1 MLFAIC
7 RSSKEECE
15 IFISIAL
22 KWLYLLSEIVS
33 NFIQE
38 EVYRNVQ
45 IRYIHICVVQG
56 NSNKLF
62 MLLFQGRTLLCVFFL
77 RNIQRTQY
85 YFFSQQKFFLLMFT
99 KHKIDDFNN

>member
-7 RSSKEECE
+7 RSSKEECQ

-22 KWLYLLSEIVS
+22 KWLYLLSEIWS

-62 MLLFQGRTLLCVFFL
+62 MLLFQGRTLLCVFL

-99 KHKIDDFNN
+99 KHKMDDFNN

>member
-22 KWLYLLSEIVS
+22 KWLHLLSEILS
-33 NFIQE
+33 NFI
-38 EVYRNVQ
+38 YRNVQ

-62 MLLFQGRTLLCVFFL
+62 MLLFQGRTDCYVFFL
-77 RNIQRTQY
+77 RNIPRTQY
-85 YFFSQQKFFLLMFT
+85 YCFLFT
-99 KHKIDDFNN
+99 TEIFLANVYEA

>member
-1 MLFAIC
+1 M
-7 RSSKEECE
+7 
-15 IFISIAL
+15 
-22 KWLYLLSEIVS
+22 LSEILS

-77 RNIQRTQY
+77 RNIRRTQY
-85 YFFSQQKFFLLMFT
+85 YCFLFT
-99 KHKIDDFNN
+99 TETFLANVY

>member
-1 MLFAIC
+1 MP
-7 RSSKEECE
+7 SQDNS
-15 IFISIAL
+15 
-22 KWLYLLSEIVS
+22 
-33 NFIQE
+33 QD
-38 EVYRNVQ
+38 YRNVQ

-85 YFFSQQKFFLLMFT
+85 YCFFSQQKLFLLMFT
-99 KHKIDDFNN
+99 GHEMADINN

>member
-22 KWLYLLSEIVS
+22 KWLHLLSEILS
-33 NFIQE
+33 NFI
-38 EVYRNVQ
+38 YRNVQ

-62 MLLFQGRTLLCVFFL
+62 MLLFQGRTLLCVFFEEHTAHTIL
-77 RNIQRTQY
+77 LFSFHNRN
-85 YFFSQQKFFLLMFT
+85 FSC
-99 KHKIDDFNN
+99 

>member
-7 RSSKEECE
+7 RSSKEECK

-22 KWLYLLSEIVS
+22 KWLYLLTEILS
-33 NFIQE
+33 NFIE
-38 EVYRNVQ
+38 DYGNVQ

-62 MLLFQGRTLLCVFFL
+62 MLFFQGRTLLCVFIL
-77 RNIQRTQY
+77 KNIHRTQY
-85 YFFSQQKFFLLMFT
+85 YCFLFT
-99 KHKIDDFNN
+99 TETFLANVYYL